1 MNFSPEARRS
11 RVLRP
16 LSNVLAFFQF
26 ADALAFPRWRL
37 EATGVLMLLQACY
50 PQPYGILSRPVT
62 LLIGM
67 LPLSNMVTATCI
79 MRLLK
84 IFQFI
89 STVDIPRE
97 DALAAGAAAD
107 LGGAHLKSGESRLT

>member
-1 MNFSPEARRS
+1 MSFSPEARRS
-11 RVLRP
+11 CVLRP
-16 LSNVLAFFQF
+16 LSNVLTFLQF
-26 ADALAFPRWRL
+26 ADAPAFPRWRI
-37 EATGVLMLLQACY
+37 EATGVLMLLQACH
-50 PQPYGILSRPVT
+50 PHSYGVLSRPVT

-67 LPLSNMVTATCI
+67 LPVSNVVTATCI

-89 STVDIPRE
+89 SAVDVQRE

-107 LGGAHLKSGESRLT
+107 LGGVHLKSGESRLT